1 MFKSLV
7 LSNVK
12 GWSRRLLMLGLL
24 TVSTLLAANDMA
36 AQNAEELSELITE
49 QMVDELSLNTDQTN
63 RAHEINQQFI
73 EKVQALRQTG
83 QSQRLGQLK
92 GLRQIAKERDEAM
105 NQILTDQQF
114 SEYQELVK
122 QHRAEL
128 REMLKER
135 RQAPS
140 GQ

>member
-49 QMVDELSLNTDQTN
+49 QMVDELSLNTDQTS
-63 RAHEINQQFI
+63 RTHEINQQFI
-73 EKVQALRQTG
+73 EKIQALRQTG